1 MLAFHSYGLRLSA
14 AKGVRA
20 GASILVRTEIL
31 KARIEFGLE
40 QGVSMKRSPDAGQ
53 LAFCCLNPFDLLLFI
68 P

>member
-1 MLAFHSYGLRLSA
+1 MLAFHSSGLRLSA

-40 QGVSMKRSPDAGQ
+40 QGVSMPGTGCVNEAQSRRRIAC
-53 LAFCCLNPFDLLLFI
+53 FLLS
-68 P
+68 